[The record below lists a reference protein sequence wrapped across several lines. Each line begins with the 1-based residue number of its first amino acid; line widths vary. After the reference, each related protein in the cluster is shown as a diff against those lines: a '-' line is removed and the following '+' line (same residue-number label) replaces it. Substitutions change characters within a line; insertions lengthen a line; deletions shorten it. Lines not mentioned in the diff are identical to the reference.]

1 LLAAAGGFGGV
12 LLSRV
17 FIGVLSTM
25 FFSLDDEGHPLSY
38 DFSQTTTIVVAT
50 FGAALAAGVVFSLI
64 PALKAVGRAG
74 AHPATTR
81 TVTSRWSG
89 RLLLSAQAAVA
100 VAMVATATL
109 LTASAHIV
117 LAGRNYDTSHVAL
130 MRVRPRLVKY
140 TPDRALPF
148 QREVVR
154 RLRAIPSVESVT
166 MVGIGSILSGG
177 SAKVGLPAS
186 TDASMTV
193 RYNEIG
199 PAYFSTLRTPVVA
212 GREFDDRDTIRSPRV
227 AVINE
232 TLAARLWPP
241 GRALG
246 ATLLV
251 GDIAHQVVGIVADV
265 SIQTRNAAGDAWIY
279 VPFWQNPGQIDSRI
293 AVRVAGDPAAIL
305 PTLAREVHAVD
316 PDVPI
321 AETITLPSRM
331 AGVMRPVLVGA
342 VFVGYAASFALLL
355 TAIGLYGAVAFS
367 VSRRTKEIGIRLA
380 LGATRSGV
388 VASIVREGVSVI
400 FAGAAVGVVLGIAQ
414 ARVVAHLLYGSAA
427 SDWLVY
433 LMSALLI
440 VSVGATASLVP
451 ARRAAAVE
459 PIVALR
465 QE

>member
-1 LLAAAGGFGGV
+1 MLEGARRALDYQDPAYADV
-12 LLSRV
+12 YLDRV
-17 FIGVLSTM
+17 ERI
-25 FFSLDDEGHPLSY
+25 
-38 DFSQTTTIVVAT
+38 
-50 FGAALAAGVVFSLI
+50 AAL
-64 PALKAVGRAG
+64 
-74 AHPATTR
+74 
-81 TVTSRWSG
+81 
-89 RLLLSAQAAVA
+89 
-100 VAMVATATL
+100 
-109 LTASAHIV
+109 
-117 LAGRNYDTSHVAL
+117 
-130 MRVRPRLVKY
+130 
-140 TPDRALPF
+140 
-148 QREVVR
+148 E
-154 RLRAIPSVESVT
+154 
-166 MVGIGSILSGG
+166 
-177 SAKVGLPAS
+177 
-186 TDASMTV
+186 
-193 RYNEIG
+193 
-199 PAYFSTLRTPVVA
+199 
-212 GREFDDRDTIRSPRV
+212 
-227 AVINE
+227 
-232 TLAARLWPP
+232 ARLWAP

-251 GDIAHQVVGIVADV
+251 GDIAHQVVGIVAAV

-331 AGVMRPVLVGA
+331 AGMMRPVIVGA

-388 VASIVREGVSVI
+388 AASIVREGVSVI

-414 ARVVAHLLYGSAA
+414 ARVVAHLLYGSAVP
-427 SDWLVY
+427 DWLVY
-433 LMSALLI
+433 MMSALLI